1 MSVKHLIAIHPNI
14 VHGHFTKERKIVVA
28 LEKKSEHHQSK
39 LDSSSINVLH
49 FIAIH
54 AKVVETFQSEV
65 DQLTHISIP
74 SAHCYFTGV
83 SVVIKV
89 GVSDYYWYLLFFFL
103 ECCKVV
109 IELVKL
115 CL

>member
-1 MSVKHLIAIHPNI
+1 MSVKHFIAIHPNI

-28 LEKKSEHHQSK
+28 LEEKSGHHQSK
-39 LDSSSINVLH
+39 LDSSSINASH

-54 AKVVETFQSEV
+54 AKVIETFQSEV
-65 DQLTHISIP
+65 DQLPHISIP

-89 GVSDYYWYLLFFFL
+89 EFRVSDYYWYLLFFIFYFWNVAKKSL
-103 ECCKVV
+103 S
-109 IELVKL
+109 
-115 CL
+115 

>member
-54 AKVVETFQSEV
+54 EV